1 MTATEVPAP
10 RKLSPEVR
18 RSLAAVKAGTASET
32 DLQRV
37 VIQYAKEHGW
47 LVHHASR
54 AKVKDGRWMT
64 PVWGHP
70 GWPDLAL
77 TRDGKLLLLE
87 LTAKDGSTSPEQ
99 DKWLHHLAKVGGS
112 VHVGVYRPADWPTL
126 KRLLR

>member
-1 MTATEVPAP
+1 MTGEAPEAP

-18 RSLAAVKAGTASET
+18 RSLRAVHDGTASET

-37 VIQYAKEHGW
+37 VIQYAKDHGW

-54 AKVKDGRWMT
+54 AKVKDGRWVT

-77 TRDGKLLLLE
+77 TRDGRLLLLE
-87 LTAKDGSTSPEQ
+87 LKAKAGSTSDEQ
-99 DKWLHHLAKVGGS
+99 DRWLHHLGKVGGP
-112 VHVGVYRPADWPTL
+112 VHVGVYRPADWPEL